1 MGSDNKKTGLFRSP
15 ARAGSLATLGDCM
28 AVRWRRALIIG
39 LLTLS
44 SPAWAAGKKVD
55 LDYHVRLLPQS
66 DQAEVRL
73 TLAQGSAVR
82 SLDFDLG
89 DGSLYSDFKADGQW
103 QLTPGK
109 QARGVWRP
117 VADKASLTYRV
128 RISHGRKNGSF
139 DTRMTPSWALMRG
152 DDLVPAAKLD
162 QQDGIELISRLEF
175 ELPSGW
181 KSVETAWPRIGK
193 NKFRID
199 NVSRLFDRS
208 TGWMLAGHLGSRRTR
223 LGETEVTVASPRGQG
238 MRRMDVLTLLT
249 FVWPQVQAVY
259 PRHPTKLLIVG
270 ANDPMWRGGSSAHES
285 IYLNSRLPLVSE
297 SGSSALVRELAQ
309 VFGRINDTQR
319 SDWIGEGFAE
329 YYAIELVR
337 RAGGMSDER
346 YQSLQERLSKDSQ
359 NVTTLRGEQVSPA
372 QVSKAVVLMQEL
384 DREIRLKTRNKRSLD
399 DVLRGAMRLEGVDTK
414 AFVQLSESVLG
425 ESSKVLDTA
434 LIQ

>member
-1 MGSDNKKTGLFRSP
+1 MAGGLL
-15 ARAGSLATLGDCM
+15 RASL
-28 AVRWRRALIIG
+28 IG

-44 SPAWAAGKKVD
+44 APVWAAKKID

-73 TLAQGSAVR
+73 TLAKGEVVR

-89 DGSLYSDFKADGQW
+89 DGTHYSDFKADGQW

-109 QARGVWRP
+109 QTRGLWRP
-117 VADKASLTYRV
+117 IGDKPSLTYRV
-128 RISHGRKNGSF
+128 SISHGRKSGSF
-139 DTRMTPSWALMRG
+139 DTRMTPTWALLRG
-152 DDLVPAAKLD
+152 DDLVPPARLD
-162 QQDGIELISRLEF
+162 QQDGVELVSRLQF
-175 ELPSGW
+175 ELPNGW
-181 KSVETAWPRIGK
+181 QSVETAWPRIGK

-199 NVSRLFDRS
+199 NPSRLFDRP

-223 LGETEVTVASPRGQG
+223 LGETEVTVASPQGQG

-259 PRHPTKLLIVG
+259 PRHPKKLLIVG
-270 ANDPMWRGGSSAHES
+270 ANDPMWRGTLGAHES
-285 IYLNSRLPLVSE
+285 IYVNTRLPLVSE

-309 VFGRINDTQR
+309 VFGRINDEQR
-319 SDWIGEGFAE
+319 SDWISEGFAE

-346 YQSLQERLSKDSQ
+346 YQALQAKLTRDSQ
-359 NVTTLRGEQVSPA
+359 KVTTLRGEQISAA
-372 QVSKAVVLMQEL
+372 QLSKAVLVLQEL

-399 DVLRGAMRLEGVDTK
+399 DVLRGAMHLGTVDTRE
-414 AFVQLSESVLG
+414 FVQLAESVLG

-434 LIQ
+434 LLQ

>member
-1 MGSDNKKTGLFRSP
+1 
-15 ARAGSLATLGDCM
+15 M
-28 AVRWRRALIIG
+28 AVGWRRALAFG
-39 LLTLS
+39 VLALS
-44 SPAWAAGKKVD
+44 SSVWAAKKVD

-89 DGSLYSDFKADGQW
+89 DGSHYSDFKADGQW
-103 QLTPGK
+103 QLTPGNA
-109 QARGVWRP
+109 ARGVWRP
-117 VADKASLTYRV
+117 AADKASLTYRV

-139 DTRMTPSWALMRG
+139 DTRMTANWALMRG

-162 QQDGIELISRLEF
+162 QQDGIELVSRLEF
-175 ELPSGW
+175 ELPTGW

-199 NVSRLFDRS
+199 NVSRLFDRP

-223 LGETEVTVASPRGQG
+223 LGETEVTVASPIGQG

-249 FVWPQVQAVY
+249 FVWPQVQAVF
-259 PRHPTKLLIVG
+259 PRHPSKLLIVG
-270 ANDPMWRGGSSAHES
+270 ASDPMWRGSLAGRES

-309 VFGRINDTQR
+309 VFGRINDQQR
-319 SDWIGEGFAE
+319 SDWISEGLAE

-346 YQSLQERLSKDSQ
+346 YEGLQKKLARDSQ
-359 NVTTLRGEQVSPA
+359 KVTTLRGSQIDSA
-372 QVSKAVVLMQEL
+372 QIAKAVLLLQEL

-399 DVLRGAMRLEGVDTK
+399 DVQRGAMHLESVDTK
-414 AFVQLSESVLG
+414 AFVQLSESVIG
-425 ESSKVLDTA
+425 ESSKVLDTE
-434 LIQ
+434 LLQ

>member
-1 MGSDNKKTGLFRSP
+1 MAGGL
-15 ARAGSLATLGDCM
+15 
-28 AVRWRRALIIG
+28 RRALAVG
-39 LLTLS
+39 LLALS
-44 SPAWAAGKKVD
+44 SSVWAAKKVD

-89 DGSLYSDFKADGQW
+89 DGSRYSDFKADGQW

-117 VADKASLTYRV
+117 AADKASLTYRV
-128 RISHGRKNGSF
+128 RISDGRKNGSLN
-139 DTRMTPSWALMRG
+139 TRMTPTWALVRG
-152 DDLVPAAKLD
+152 DDLVPAARLD
-162 QQDGIELISRLEF
+162 QQDGTELVSRLEF
-175 ELPSGW
+175 ELPTGW

-199 NVSRLFDRS
+199 NISRLFDRP

-223 LGETEVTVASPRGQG
+223 LGETEVTVASPQGQG

-249 FVWPQVQAVY
+249 FVWPQVQAVF
-259 PRHPTKLLIVG
+259 PRHPAKLLIIG
-270 ANDPMWRGGSSAHES
+270 ANDPMWRGSLSARES
-285 IYLNSRLPLVSE
+285 IYLNTRLPLVSE
-297 SGSSALVRELAQ
+297 SGSSALVRELVQ
-309 VFGRINDTQR
+309 VFGRVNDKQR
-319 SDWIGEGFAE
+319 SDWISEGLGE

-346 YQSLQERLSKDSQ
+346 YDSLHGKLVKDSQ
-359 NVTTLRGEQVSPA
+359 KVTTLRDEQVNPA
-372 QVSKAVVLMQEL
+372 QVAKAVLLLQEL

-399 DVLRGAMRLEGVDTK
+399 DVMRGAMQLESVDTK
-414 AFVQLSESVLG
+414 EFVQLAESVIG
-425 ESSKVLDTA
+425 ESSKVLDTG
-434 LIQ
+434 LLQ

>member
-1 MGSDNKKTGLFRSP
+1 
-15 ARAGSLATLGDCM
+15 M
-28 AVRWRRALIIG
+28 AVGLRLALVVG
-39 LLTLS
+39 LLGLS
-44 SPAWAAGKKVD
+44 LPVWAANKVD

-89 DGSLYSDFKADGQW
+89 DGSRYSDFKADGQW
-103 QLTPGK
+103 QLAPGQ

-117 VADKASLTYRV
+117 SADKASLTYRV
-128 RISHGRKNGSF
+128 RISHGRKSGSF
-139 DTRMTPSWALMRG
+139 DTRMTPTWALMRG

-162 QQDGIELISRLEF
+162 QQDGIELVSRLEF

-199 NVSRLFDRS
+199 NASRLFDRP
-208 TGWMLAGHLGSRRTR
+208 TGWMLAGRLGSRRTR
-223 LGETEVTVASPRGQG
+223 LGETEVTVASPQGQG

-249 FVWPQVQAVY
+249 FVWPQVQAVF

-270 ANDPMWRGGSSAHES
+270 ANDPMWRGSLAAHES
-285 IYLNSRLPLVSE
+285 IYLNTHLPLVSE
-297 SGSSALVRELAQ
+297 SGTSAVMRELAQ
-309 VFGRINDTQR
+309 VFGRINDKQH
-319 SDWIGEGFAE
+319 SDWISEGFAE

-346 YQSLQERLSKDSQ
+346 YASLQRTLAKHSQ
-359 NVTTLRGEQVSPA
+359 KVTTLRGDQISPA
-372 QVSKAVVLMQEL
+372 QLSKAVLLLQEL

-399 DVLRGAMRLEGVDTK
+399 DVLSGAMQLESVDTK
-414 AFVQLSESVLG
+414 AFIQLSESVLG
-425 ESSKVLDTA
+425 ESSRVLDTE
-434 LIQ
+434 LLQ

>member
-1 MGSDNKKTGLFRSP
+1 
-15 ARAGSLATLGDCM
+15 M
-28 AVRWRRALIIG
+28 AVGLRRALTVG
-39 LLTLS
+39 LLLLS
-44 SPAWAAGKKVD
+44 SSVWAAKKVD

-73 TLAQGSAVR
+73 TLARGSAVR

-109 QARGVWRP
+109 QTRGVWRP
-117 VADKASLTYRV
+117 TADKASLSYRV

-139 DTRMTPSWALMRG
+139 DTRMTPTWALMRG
-152 DDLVPAAKLD
+152 DDLVPPAKLD
-162 QQDGIELISRLEF
+162 QQDGIELVSRLEF
-175 ELPSGW
+175 ELPNGW
-181 KSVETAWPRIGK
+181 KSVETAWPRVGK
-193 NKFRID
+193 NKFRVD
-199 NVSRLFDRS
+199 NVSRLFDRP

-270 ANDPMWRGGSSAHES
+270 ANDPMWRGSLGAHES

-297 SGSSALVRELAQ
+297 SGTSAVVRELAQ
-309 VFGRINDTQR
+309 VFGRINDQQR
-319 SDWIGEGFAE
+319 SDWISEGFAE

-346 YQSLQERLSKDSQ
+346 YEGLQKKLARDGQ
-359 NVTTLRGEQVSPA
+359 NVTTLRGEQINPS
-372 QVSKAVVLMQEL
+372 QVSKAVLLLQEL

-399 DVLRGAMRLEGVDTK
+399 DVLRGAMHLGRVDTK
-414 AFVQLSESVLG
+414 AFVQLADSVIG
-425 ESSKVLDTA
+425 ESSKVLDTE
-434 LIQ
+434 LLQ